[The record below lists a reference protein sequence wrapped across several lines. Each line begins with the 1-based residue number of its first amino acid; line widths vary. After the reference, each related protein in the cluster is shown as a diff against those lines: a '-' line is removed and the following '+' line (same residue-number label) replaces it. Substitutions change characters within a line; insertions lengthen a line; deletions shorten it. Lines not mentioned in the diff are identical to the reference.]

1 MRHTRS
7 NESCLFQIQHHVLL
21 YIDVLWGAI
30 TSFHKKIADWVT
42 NTNNG
47 HNHAQTRTIT
57 FVFPLSFSLSYT
69 HTYTHRPV
77 VSSALIFDDAPG
89 QNGTSATDATKKCY
103 NVLAC
108 RGSRTASTHETPAIP
123 PRTARTQQTSVE
135 PDQQETQPHRREWKV
150 EI

>member
-30 TSFHKKIADWVT
+30 TLQIESQTQTTDTITHK
-42 NTNNG
+42 
-47 HNHAQTRTIT
+47 HAQ
-57 FVFPLSFSLSYT
+57 LHSFSLSLSLSYT
-69 HTYTHRPV
+69 RTYTHRPV

-108 RGSRTASTHETPAIP
+108 RGSRTASTRETPAIP